1 MSDCHVR
8 TCTWYIFGRHVGF
21 TLGSGKARVVL
32 TSRFPVGPLERMRA
46 EYDLDDNRGP
56 APMPRADLKERLASA
71 EGLVCFPYDSIDSD
85 LMDAAPN
92 LRAISTFSVG
102 LDHIDL
108 EHARRRGIRV
118 GYTPDVLT
126 DTTADLAVG
135 LMLDVMRR
143 ISEGDRR
150 VRAGRW
156 KSVDGATDYVG
167 SDLRGKTLGIVGMG
181 RIGSAVARRATVFG
195 MNVIYCGGGP
205 GPAGSE
211 RVNMSDLCVRSDV
224 ISLHAPYT
232 PQTDRM
238 VNAEFLQSMKDTA
251 FLVNTA
257 RGRLVDEKALADAL
271 EQKALAGAALDVFES
286 EPAPASHRLAGM
298 DNTVLCPH
306 MGSST
311 SETREAMGWAALE
324 NLRCALDGRDPPDSA
339 YRD

>member
-1 MSDCHVR
+1 M
-8 TCTWYIFGRHVGF
+8 
-21 TLGSGKARVVL
+21 GSGKARVVL
-32 TSRFPVGPLERMRA
+32 TSRFPAGPLERMRA
-46 EYDLDDNRGP
+46 EYDLDENLGS
-56 APMPRADLKERLASA
+56 APMPRADLQEKIASA
-71 EGLVCFPYDSIDSD
+71 EGLVCFPYDSVDSG
-85 LMDAAPN
+85 LMDAAPS

-108 EHARRRGIRV
+108 EHAQRRGIRV

-156 KSVDGATDYVG
+156 ENVDGATDYVG

-181 RIGSAVARRATVFG
+181 RIGSAVARRAAAFG
-195 MNVIYCGGGP
+195 MKVMYCGGGP
-205 GPAGSE
+205 GPTGSE
-211 RVNMSDLCVRSDV
+211 RVDISDLCARSDV
-224 ISLHAPYT
+224 ISLHAPHT

-238 VNAEFLQSMKDTA
+238 VNAEFLRSMKDTA

-257 RGRLVDEKALADAL
+257 RGRLVDERALADAL
-271 EQKALAGAALDVFES
+271 ENKELAGAALDVFES
-286 EPAPASHRLAGM
+286 EPAPASHRLASM

-311 SETREAMGWAALE
+311 AETREAMGWAALE
-324 NLRCALDGRDPPDSA
+324 NLRCALDGRDPPRSA